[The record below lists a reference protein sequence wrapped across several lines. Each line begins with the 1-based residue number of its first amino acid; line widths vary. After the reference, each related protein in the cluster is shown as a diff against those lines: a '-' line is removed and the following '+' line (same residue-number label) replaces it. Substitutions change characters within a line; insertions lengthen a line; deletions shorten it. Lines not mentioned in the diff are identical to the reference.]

1 MRQIKLLGLSLLAVF
16 AFGAALASMASAI
29 EPGVLF
35 LGTETGPTTV
45 SVANQ
50 NVTSILTLGTVEFT
64 CKEIEASGTIGEAG
78 QTHSTLGALVI
89 DYKGCTSEKGTIK
102 CATVNAVGEK
112 DVSGTLLLQAKNTDL
127 HLVAL
132 LESTTLVPGILVGF
146 LEEGTLDLTLVC
158 GLVKL
163 KVLGATELKVK
174 GTNLATEEVKAI
186 ELEPTTLPCD
196 SVTEAKLCETELN
209 KWGVTIGGKLC
220 PLGATA
226 KEPKDEVCSTYTSP
240 AVKATLSKKVSID
253 F

>member
-29 EPGVLF
+29 EPGVLY
-35 LGTETGPTTV
+35 LGAETGPLGI

-50 NVTSILTLGTVEFT
+50 AVVSRLTLGTVEVE
-64 CKEIEASGTIGEAG
+64 CKEIEASGTIGEEK
-78 QTHSTLGALVI
+78 QTHSTLGSLGI
-89 DYKGCTSEKGTIK
+89 TYKGCTSEKGTIK
-102 CATVNAVGEK
+102 CATVNAAGEK
-112 DVSGTLLLQAKNTDL
+112 DVSGTLLLAAKNTDL

-132 LESTTLVPGILVGF
+132 LESTTLVPGILVGL

-158 GLVKL
+158 GLVKI

-174 GTNLATEEVKAI
+174 GAGVGTEEVKAI
-186 ELEPTTLPCD
+186 EVEPTTLPCD
-196 SVTEAKLCETELN
+196 SATEAKLCETELN
-209 KWGVTIGGKLC
+209 KWGVTVGGKLC

-240 AVKATLSKKVSID
+240 AVKATLTKKVSID
-253 F
+253 S